1 MTLKI
6 ANFSPLDPSYHR
18 NCRSYHQEIW
28 CTSKTIISGH
38 FSIFSQNFD
47 FAGLWENDKNFCVSP
62 SVSQEPYINDMIF
75 VMQE

>member
-28 CTSKTIISGH
+28 RTGKTIISGH
-38 FSIFSQNFD
+38 FSISSKNFD

-75 VMQE
+75 VVQE